1 MAVGLILLA
10 DESPFF
16 QKHITRLEDRYPA
29 QMHKVHAFRDAMKRK
44 IRNMLH
50 RKK

>member
-1 MAVGLILLA
+1 MAVGLIFLA

-16 QKHITRLEDRYPA
+16 QKYIIRLEQRYPA

-50 RKK
+50 RK